1 MGVYIL
7 RGPLYTD
14 LRQSFIYFVAKSN
27 MPKGITKGG
36 NMPSTTLTQKSTAM
50 DYLSAPRDSGIVKN
64 LMALIG
70 YVAPKNGRLPAGCK
84 LDTLIALSDVL
95 ASDEETSS
103 KVATRVHEL
112 QSERRKAVARV
123 KATPESIIEAVKSGQ
138 ISLSELKAKID
149 ALS

>member
-1 MGVYIL
+1 
-7 RGPLYTD
+7 
-14 LRQSFIYFVAKSN
+14 
-27 MPKGITKGG
+27 MPKTTK
-36 NMPSTTLTQKSTAM
+36 NQKSTAM

-70 YVAPKNGRLPAGCK
+70 YVAPKNGRLPAGAK
-84 LDTLIALSDVL
+84 LDTLKALSDVL

-112 QSERRKAVARV
+112 QSDRRKATLRV
-123 KATPESIIEAVKSGQ
+123 KANPESIIEAVKSGQ
-138 ISLSELKAKID
+138 ISLSELKAKIN